1 MVQELSVQNFLPKI
15 ESAPAINVEQNYE
28 NNGSDS
34 SINNTEKMD
43 AGVGDR
49 DLSTTNLP
57 PVAIFTPVVDDGVVD
72 VNTTNVAN
80 SNPLV
85 ASDDDLI
92 EKEWVEKAKKIVSDT
107 HDDPYAQDE
116 AINKLQADY
125 IDKRYGRKLGSF

>member
-34 SINNTEKMD
+34 SINNTEKMNTEI
-43 AGVGDR
+43 GDEN
-49 DLSTTNLP
+49 LSTTNLP
-57 PVAIFTPVVDDGVVD
+57 SAAAYKPVVDDGVVD

>member
-34 SINNTEKMD
+34 SINNTEKMNTEI
-43 AGVGDR
+43 GDEN
-49 DLSTTNLP
+49 LSTTNLP
-57 PVAIFTPVVDDGVVD
+57 SAAVYKPVVDDGVVD